1 MKEESDKIIWYFCV
15 KRMVFKMTDI
25 KSQNSYVYGLWK
37 GLPIALGYLSV
48 SFGFGIS
55 ALGQG
60 IWGLGIILISL
71 TNLTSAG
78 QVAGVVIIAAG
89 GTFIEMALT
98 QLVINIR
105 YCLMGLA
112 LTQKLDKSFTTINRM
127 ITSFGITDE
136 VFAVAAAERGMIG
149 RRFMYGLITLPYF
162 GWALGTTL
170 GVYAGQILPQNLC
183 AALGI
188 AIYSMFVAIIVPPSR
203 DDKGTLLAVLI
214 SSTISCAFYFIPLF
228 DGISQGFSVII
239 CAVLASGIMAFVA
252 PKDLEA

>member
-1 MKEESDKIIWYFCV
+1 
-15 KRMVFKMTDI
+15 MTDI
-25 KSQNSYVYGLWK
+25 KSQNSYTYGLLK

-60 IWGLGIILISL
+60 IWGIGAILISL

-78 QVAGVVIIAAG
+78 QVAGVAIIAAG
-89 GTFIEMALT
+89 GTFLEMALT

-112 LTQKLDKSFTTINRM
+112 LTQKLDKSFTTVHRM

-214 SSTISCAFYFIPLF
+214 SSGISCAFYFIPLF
-228 DGISQGFSVII
+228 AGISQGFSVII
-239 CAVLASGIMAFVA
+239 CAVVAAGIMAFVA
-252 PKDLEA
+252 PKDLET